1 MRGHDIIGNI
11 AILKFSR
18 ETKLAEK
25 KKKAEK
31 FLKEHKSVKTVL
43 EKTEKFKGRL
53 RKYVVGD
60 KTKEALYRENNCVF
74 RLNVD
79 SCYFSPRLSS
89 ERKEVAKKV
98 KPGESKKSSLRLGRG
113 ITILSNFPLIFLT
126 TLLTS
131 P

>member
-25 KKKAEK
+25 KKKAGK

-43 EKTEKFKGRL
+43 EKTERFKGRL
-53 RKYVVGD
+53 RRAKTKYVAGD
-60 KTKEALYRENNCVF
+60 RTKEALYRENNCVF

-89 ERKEVAKKV
+89 ERKEVASKIKK
-98 KPGESKKSSLRLGRG
+98 GESVLVMFGGVGSFRNAFGEC
-113 ITILSNFPLIFLT
+113 
-126 TLLTS
+126 
-131 P
+131 